1 MKLYLLLL
9 VVAVLS
15 ALGNAQNVRGA
26 NRPEE
31 RSSTIREKMGTLAER
46 LGLASKERED
56 KAEYDQAQQ
65 LEQQQQMLYERNQ
78 AAQVNSPRMVSRPQ
92 GVNIEAYRDSVA
104 EKVEEMSNEDL
115 LKFSDVFKMPM
126 QQQPPQ
132 TQRPPPQM
140 QQAPQMQPPQYGGR
154 PRPMGM
160 PGGQYE
166 QQQQQQQ
173 QQQQPQQPQQPNP
186 QESRLPNE
194 VDIPIEQAP
203 IERAPSLEELSKF
216 GDKFADITAKM
227 RPAPKSAKG
236 GKETETEAEELEAG
250 EEHERRLQAL
260 VAGVDPYYGA
270 DIYGCV

>member
-56 KAEYDQAQQ
+56 KAEYNQAQQ

-173 QQQQPQQPQQPNP
+173 PQQPQQPNP

-203 IERAPSLEELSKF
+203 TERAPSLEELSKF

-236 GKETETEAEELEAG
+236 GKETEAEELEAG
-250 EEHERRLQAL
+250 EKHERRLQ
-260 VAGVDPYYGA
+260 DSYYGA
-270 DIYGCV
+270 DIYGYV